1 MPVFIDVWALT
12 NTEAGWITSA
22 FYLAFVGVVPLLAS
36 LTERIDPMRNYLFG
50 VSLIVIAA
58 LGYAWFADGLWAAVL
73 FRALWGV
80 SWAGTYIPGLKALG
94 IWLKGLA
101 ILILKPIRL
110 AGDR

>member
-1 MPVFIDVWALT
+1 M
-12 NTEAGWITSA
+12 
-22 FYLAFVGVVPLLAS
+22 S
-36 LTERIDPMRNYLFG
+36 LTDRVDPMRNYLFG
-50 VSLIVIAA
+50 ISLIAIAA

-101 ILILKPIRL
+101 TLILKPVRL